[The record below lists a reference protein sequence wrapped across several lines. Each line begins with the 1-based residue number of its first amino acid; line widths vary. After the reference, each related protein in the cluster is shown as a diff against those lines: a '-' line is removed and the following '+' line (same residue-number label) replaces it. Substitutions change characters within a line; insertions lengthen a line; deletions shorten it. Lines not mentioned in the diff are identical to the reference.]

1 MEEQR
6 RLPQPATN
14 ADEYLY
20 DIALSLRSI
29 IGVLVAMPVLIQ
41 QAQQPDPEPVAA
53 EGEEV
58 ELKEPVTPK
67 RKHRG

>member
-53 EGEEV
+53 EGEAEV
-58 ELKEPVTPK
+58 VLKEPK